1 MKIFWIKETLK
12 IIHFNV
18 EIIYLQ
24 KNIVNHNGISNMYCV
39 SNKLKFKLMDSSVG
53 LMFWLSGVYAPVFL
67 NAF

>member
-24 KNIVNHNGISNMYCV
+24 KNIVNYNGISNVYCV
-39 SNKLKFKLMDSSVG
+39 SNKLKFKLMDSWKCMVDPMHG
-53 LMFWLSGVYAPVFL
+53 FG
-67 NAF
+67 N